1 LRRQILSRLAVLFL
15 FLSASQPAWSQQ
27 TASIIGIVRVLRGVF
42 PEPVVVTLQLRGA
55 AIATTY
61 TDGEG
66 RFSFNSVAG
75 SLYHVVI
82 NDDRYMPVDVEV
94 FVRPDVLSM
103 NMLQLTLVVRGG
115 KSTQGTPGSEGYVVS
130 LANLTKTYPKNAVKE
145 FQRGLKLESEGKPEE
160 AIQHYQKAIKDAPDF
175 AVAHNNLGSV
185 YVSKSQFPEAQKEF
199 EESIRLAPSDSK
211 GYFNMANLMLLVG
224 KVEEGQRYLQ
234 DGFRK
239 HPDSAFGLFVQ
250 GCILEQAGKLPEAE
264 RALRRALELSPKMTQ
279 PRLELVNVYLRG
291 QQQADAISEL
301 QKFLQEAP
309 TDPLAPRARE
319 VLNKLHAAT
328 KPTSSNR

>member
-1 LRRQILSRLAVLFL
+1 MRRQILSRLAVLFL

-103 NMLQLTLVVRGG
+103 NMLQLTLVARGNKLTQG
-115 KSTQGTPGSEGYVVS
+115 KSGSDGYVVS
-130 LANLTKTYPKNAVKE
+130 PADLSKTYPKKAVKE
-145 FQRGLKLESEGKPEE
+145 FQHGLKLETEGKPEE
-160 AIQHYQKAIKDAPDF
+160 AIQRYQKAIKEAPDF

-211 GYFNMANLMLLVG
+211 GYFNMANLMLLAG
-224 KVEEGQRYLQ
+224 KVEDAERYLQ

-250 GCILEQAGKLPEAE
+250 G
-264 RALRRALELSPKMTQ
+264 ST
-279 PRLELVNVYLRG
+279 
-291 QQQADAISEL
+291 DWSEL
-301 QKFLQEAP
+301 ANCRRP
-309 TDPLAPRARE
+309 NARS
-319 VLNKLHAAT
+319 AGRW
-328 KPTSSNR
+328 S